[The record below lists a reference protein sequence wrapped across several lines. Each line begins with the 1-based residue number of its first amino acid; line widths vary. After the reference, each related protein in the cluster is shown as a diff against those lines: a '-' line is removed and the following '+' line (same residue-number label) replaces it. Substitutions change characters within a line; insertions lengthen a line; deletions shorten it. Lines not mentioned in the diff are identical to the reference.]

1 MAIEKTINLN
11 VNTSKGV
18 KNVKDLNKELD
29 QTQKEVKQSSE
40 SVKQMSGNIDGLTGG
55 AISKFGKFK
64 NSISAVTGGFNSLKV
79 AIISSGIGALA
90 LGIIAIVQAFKRSEE
105 GQNKFAKIM
114 GVIGAVTG
122 QFLDLLA
129 DLGEK
134 IIWVFENPKKAI
146 NDFTKLL
153 KENIINRFEGLM
165 ELIPALGKAINLL
178 FSGEFSEAGKVAAD
192 AVGKVALGVENITD
206 KVVEATKAIKDF
218 VDETVKEAE
227 IAAKIADQRAS
238 ADKKER
244 SLLVQRA
251 LANKKIAEL
260 REKAA
265 DKDKVSVEERIKALE
280 EAGRISEDITNKE
293 IEATNLRLKAKQAE
307 NALGKST
314 KADLDEEAQLKAKII
329 DLDAQRLTKQKSLTA
344 EVTNARRE
352 AQALIDADAKAK
364 QDKIDADNKIINNA
378 ESKRLQDLKKLTDDF
393 NAKLEEEKAVTE
405 AEKLE
410 LEKTKQLEELERLK
424 ASQEEKLK
432 VKEYYSNKI
441 TEATKAALDEQAKN
455 EQILQTAKENMAKNT
470 FSNIS
475 KALGENTKAGKAAA
489 AAASLINTYQGI
501 TAELATKT
509 VTPFEFGIKLANIAT
524 TAAIGFKSV
533 KDILKTNPKNTSG
546 GGSSSATGAQSTQA
560 AAPQFNIVGQGGTN
574 QLAESIG
581 SQTQEPIQA
590 YVVSNDV
597 TTAQS
602 MQNNIV
608 QGASIG

>member
-1 MAIEKTINLN
+1 MAVEKNVILN
-11 VNTSKGV
+11 VDTTKGV
-18 KNVKDLNKELD
+18 KNLKDLNKELD
-29 QTQKEVKQSSE
+29 NTQKEVKDSSS
-40 SVKQMSGNIDGLTGG
+40 SVKEMSNSVDGLTGG
-55 AISKFGKFK
+55 AVSKFGKFK
-64 NSISAVTGGFNSLKV
+64 SSISAVTGGFNSLKV

-134 IIWVFENPKKAI
+134 IIWVFENPKQAI

-165 ELIPALGKAINLL
+165 ELIPALGKSIKLL

-206 KVVEATKAIKDF
+206 KVVEATKAVKDF

-227 IAAKIADQRAS
+227 IAAKIADQRAN

-244 SLLVQRA
+244 DLLVARA

-265 DKDKVSVEERIKALE
+265 DKDNIAVEERIKALE
-280 EAGRISEDITNKE
+280 EAGRISEEITNKE
-293 IEATNLRLKAKQAE
+293 IAAADLRLKAKQAE

-314 KADLDEEAQLKAKII
+314 KAGLDEEAQLKAKLI

-344 EVTNARRE
+344 EVTSARRE
-352 AQALIDADAKAK
+352 AQAAIDAEAKAI
-364 QDKIDADNKIINNA
+364 QDKIDADDKLVKDK
-378 ESKRLQDLKKLTDDF
+378 ELKRLEELKKIRDDF
-393 NAKLEEEKAVTE
+393 QKRIEDEEAVTE
-405 AEKLE
+405 VQKLE
-410 LEKTKQLEELERLK
+410 LEQTRQLEELERLK
-424 ASQEEKLK
+424 ASEEEKANIK
-432 VKEYYSNKI
+432 KYYSDKI
-441 TEATKAALDEQAKN
+441 TDATNTALKEQEKN
-455 EQILQTAKENMAKNT
+455 EKIANLAKENMAKNT
-470 FSNIS
+470 LSNIS
-475 KALGENTKAGKAAA
+475 KAIGENSKAGKAAA

-509 VTPFEFGIKLANIAT
+509 ATPF
-524 TAAIGFKSV
+524 
-533 KDILKTNPKNTSG
+533 
-546 GGSSSATGAQSTQA
+546 GS
-560 AAPQFNIVGQGGTN
+560 
-574 QLAESIG
+574 
-581 SQTQEPIQA
+581 
-590 YVVSNDV
+590 
-597 TTAQS
+597 
-602 MQNNIV
+602 
-608 QGASIG
+608 